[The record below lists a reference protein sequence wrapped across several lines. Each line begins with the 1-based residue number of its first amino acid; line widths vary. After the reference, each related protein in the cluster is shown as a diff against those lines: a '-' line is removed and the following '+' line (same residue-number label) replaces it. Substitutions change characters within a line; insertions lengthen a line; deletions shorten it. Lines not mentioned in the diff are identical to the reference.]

1 LGNGFDLGFR
11 PARRASERHADKCTD
26 AEMRCLRCASAS
38 TGTRLDESQKI
49 SVILLLSSF
58 VRSQATMEAQI
69 DAAVRAAGPSDVDF
83 MAEYGKLLSTLLD
96 PQRFPELTAVAAA
109 GVLSK
114 ADPWDDE
121 FTFGLAR
128 ILDGIEALVVGSPGP
143 ADTARPAWRARRILG

>member
-1 LGNGFDLGFR
+1 
-11 PARRASERHADKCTD
+11 
-26 AEMRCLRCASAS
+26 
-38 TGTRLDESQKI
+38 
-49 SVILLLSSF
+49 
-58 VRSQATMEAQI
+58 MEAQI

-96 PQRFPELTAVAAA
+96 PQPFPELTAVAAA

-128 ILDGIEALVVGSPGP
+128 ILDGIEALVAPV
-143 ADTARPAWRARRILG
+143 ARTG